1 MERRG
6 SWLDS
11 HGEDE
16 GPGCRCW
23 DPGLLVSARRGSR
36 GLRLHEEEGDDG
48 AERQDASLD
57 DQQEHRYRYA

>member
-11 HGEDE
+11 HDEDV
-16 GPGCRCW
+16 GPGRRCW

-48 AERQDASLD
+48 AERQDADLH
-57 DQQEHRYRYA
+57 DQRGCR